1 MPERRYRQVQSRS
14 QMMLLPPCLD
24 EYVSEHNPVRAI
36 DAFVDTL
43 DLQELGFRHTGS
55 PRRCRP
61 AGLRSGIAAEALP
74 GTATSTG
81 SAVRAGSRPRRT
93 ATWK

>member
-1 MPERRYRQVQSRS
+1 MPERRYREVQSRG

-43 DLQELGFRHTGS
+43 DLQALGFRHTED
-55 PRRCRP
+55 RRGAGQP
-61 AGLRSGIAAEALP
+61 A
-74 GTATSTG
+74 
-81 SAVRAGSRPRRT
+81 
-93 ATWK
+93 